1 MPQQIRRFGIGQTAK
16 VVAVLYAL
24 MGLVF
29 APIFLL
35 AAMFSPKETGFGA
48 GFAVAVPILY
58 GVCGFIFTA
67 IGCALYN
74 LVAGWVGGIEVE
86 LDGPRTTV

>member
-1 MPQQIRRFGIGQTAK
+1 MARIDRFGIGQTAK
-16 VVAVLYAL
+16 VLGILYAL

-29 APIFLL
+29 VPFFLI
-35 AAMFSPKETGFGA
+35 AAMFTPSEEAGFGL
-48 GFAVAVPILY
+48 GFAVTMPILY
-58 GVCGFIFTA
+58 GLAGFVFTA

-86 LDGPRTTV
+86 LQHTGV